1 MKNIQNEGQV
11 MREMFHSAF
20 VWMMELVRD
29 WGYAGVAFLM
39 ALESSIFPVP
49 SEVVVPPAAYW
60 ATQGH
65 MNIYLVIVAGTVGS
79 WIGSAATYWVSY
91 ALGRPLVFRYG
102 KYFGFSVEKL
112 LIAENWVKR
121 YGTEGIF
128 FARLLPVVR
137 HLISIP
143 AGLCRM
149 PFAPFSAATTVGAA
163 IWCAT
168 LAWFGTKII
177 TPAMLEDAGGMVHEI
192 KNQMHWIVALVVLL
206 MALYALTHYFTNRGR
221 VAPSEAQVD
230 AAEKLAEEAMEG

>member
-1 MKNIQNEGQV
+1 MNFIQNEG
-11 MREMFHSAF
+11 REMHEILHSAF

-60 ATQGH
+60 ATQGY
-65 MNIYLVIVAGTVGS
+65 MNIYLVVVAGTVGS
-79 WIGSAATYWVSY
+79 WIGSALTYWFSY
-91 ALGRPLVFRYG
+91 ALGRPLIFRYG

-149 PFAPFSAATTVGAA
+149 PFMPFSVATTVGAA
-163 IWCAT
+163 IWCSI

-177 TPAMLEDAGGMVHEI
+177 TPSMLEDASGMVKELKH
-192 KNQMHWIVALVVLL
+192 QMHWIVALVFLL
-206 MALYALTHYFTNRGR
+206 AFLYALTHYFTRRGKME
-221 VAPSEAQVD
+221 PSEAQVD
-230 AAEKLAEEAMEG
+230 AAEKLAEEA

>member
-1 MKNIQNEGQV
+1 MH
-11 MREMFHSAF
+11 EMLHGAF

-49 SEVVVPPAAYW
+49 SEVVVPPAAFW
-60 ATQGH
+60 ASQGH
-65 MNIYLVIVAGTVGS
+65 MNIYLVVVAGTVGS
-79 WIGSAATYWVSY
+79 WVGSAATYWVSY

-102 KYFGFSVEKL
+102 KYFGFSPDKL
-112 LIAENWVKR
+112 LLAENWVKT

-143 AGLCRM
+143 AGICRM

-163 IWCAT
+163 IWCSI
-168 LAWFGTKII
+168 LAWFGPRII
-177 TPAMLEDAGGMVHEI
+177 TEPMLQDAGKLVDEVKH
-192 KNQMHWIVALVVLL
+192 QMHYIVGLICLV
-206 MALYALTHYFTNRGR
+206 AFLYALTKYFSRRGKLE
-221 VAPSEAQVD
+221 PSEAEV
-230 AAEKLAEEAMEG
+230 AKTEADI

>member
-1 MKNIQNEGQV
+1 MNQFQEEGRS
-11 MREMFHSAF
+11 MHDLLHGAF

-49 SEVVVPPAAYW
+49 SEVVVPPAAFW

-65 MNIYLVIVAGTVGS
+65 MNIYLVVVAGTVGS

-91 ALGRPLVFRYG
+91 AMGRPLVFRYG
-102 KYFGFSVEKL
+102 RYFGFSPEKL
-112 LIAENWVKR
+112 LMAENWVR
-121 YGTEGIF
+121 LYGTEGIF

-143 AGLCRM
+143 AGICRM

-163 IWCAT
+163 IWCST

-177 TPAMLEDAGGMVHEI
+177 TPGMLQDAGKMVEEVKH
-192 KNQMHWIVALVVLL
+192 QMHWIVLL
-206 MALYALTHYFTNRGR
+206 ICLIAFLYALTRFFSKRGK
-221 VAPSEAQVD
+221 VEPSPAQIAGVEAPAQ
-230 AAEKLAEEAMEG
+230 E